1 MGESMSMAEQTDNAL
16 EPRNKKPKPPYAWI
30 GGIPFRTKGDVRK
43 YYSGVLNSY
52 EDGYTLDGHD
62 HVFISA
68 LLKRHRSY
76 MEKVGEGIAR
86 FFITKH
92 KTYGTK
98 KVEFERVDGSI
109 DDFSINYCLDAITDE
124 QYSRINYLCAART
137 TVLPDIRAFRNAS
150 QMICAITGVKH
161 PREDLHVDH
170 APPKVFS
177 TIAAEFL
184 ETTGKKPADFEYTDD
199 KAGLSVFSDQTV
211 AIAFRLFHE
220 RNATLR
226 MIYKPLNIGGGTWS
240 K

>member
-1 MGESMSMAEQTDNAL
+1 MSY
-16 EPRNKKPKPPYAWI
+16 RIVIKPPYAVI
-30 GGIPFRTKGDVRK
+30 GGVPFKNKSDVRK

-68 LLKRHRSY
+68 LFKRHRSF
-76 MEKVGEGIAR
+76 MDKVGDGIAR
-86 FFITKH
+86 FFITRH
-92 KTYGTK
+92 KTHGTK

-109 DDFSINYCLDAITDE
+109 DDFSINYCLDPITDD
-124 QYSRINYLCAART
+124 QYARINYLCAART

-150 QMICAITGVKH
+150 EMICAITGQKH
-161 PREDLHVDH
+161 DRDNLHVDH

-184 ETTGKKPADFEYTDD
+184 EINGKMPGDFDYSDD
-199 KAGLSVFSDQTV
+199 DAGLSVFADLRV
-211 AIAFRLFHE
+211 ADAFRDFHG
-220 RNATLR
+220 RHAKLR